1 MFVFQLPIHTNL
13 AHAVIWA
20 WVVTSFFVHCITP
33 NCYQMIKKC
42 FIIIILQIAVF
53 YKKFQTRGSC
63 NCTRTELRYIF
74 TYVSYRQSAV
84 DRSLAFGNTLSLLTK
99 E

>member
-20 WVVTSFFVHCITP
+20 WVITSFFVHCITP

-53 YKKFQTRGSC
+53 YKKFQREEAVTIHVQ
-63 NCTRTELRYIF
+63 NYDIF
-74 TYVSYRQSAV
+74 
-84 DRSLAFGNTLSLLTK
+84 LHMFHIGNQLLTGHLPLATLCHF
-99 E
+99 